1 VSDPPDFPGLLERFF
16 ADRLMRQRQA
26 SPHTIAGYRDTF
38 RLLLLFAQ
46 RQLGKP
52 PSSLV
57 LEDLDSRLIGAFL
70 DHLEKERENS
80 SRSRNVRLAAV
91 HSFFQFV
98 AFQEPAKVALIQRVL
113 AMPGK
118 RFDRRL
124 VGFLAPEEVDAILA
138 APDRSTWVGRRDY
151 VLLLLAVQTGLRV
164 SELTAIRPDDIR
176 LGPGA
181 HVQCMGKGR
190 KERCVPL
197 RKEAASALRV
207 WMAEIAQRPWEYLFP
222 SARGGKLSPDGV
234 QFLLAKH
241 VEAAR
246 RTCPSLIKKRVSPH
260 VLRHTTAMEL
270 LRHGV
275 DRSVIALWLGHES
288 METTQ
293 AYLAADL
300 EMKQRALAKL
310 EPGKAKP
317 SLYRPDDKL
326 LAFLKGL

>member
-1 VSDPPDFPGLLERFF
+1 MSDPADFPGLLERFF

-70 DHLEKERENS
+70 DHLEKERGNS

-118 RFDRRL
+118 RYDRRL
-124 VGFLAPEEVDAILA
+124 VGFLVPEEVDAILA

-164 SELTAIRPDDIR
+164 SELTALRPDDIR

-197 RKEAASALRV
+197 RKEAVSALRV

-222 SARGGKLSPDGV
+222 NVRGGKLSPDGV

-246 RTCPSLIKKRVSPH
+246 RTCPSLVKKRVSPH

>member
-1 VSDPPDFPGLLERFF
+1 MSDAPDFPGLLERFF
-16 ADRLMRQRQA
+16 ADRLMRQRRA

-38 RLLLLFAQ
+38 RMLLVFAQ
-46 RQLGKP
+46 RHLGKP
-52 PSSLV
+52 PSSLAID
-57 LEDLDSRLIGAFL
+57 DLDSRLIGAFL
-70 DHLEKERENS
+70 DHLEKERGNS
-80 SRSRNVRLAAV
+80 ARSRNVRLAAI
-91 HSFFQFV
+91 HSFFRFV

-118 RFDRRL
+118 RYDRRL
-124 VGFLAPEEVDAILA
+124 VGFLVPEEVEAILA
-138 APDRSTWVGRRDY
+138 APDRRTWAGRRDY
-151 VLLLLAVQTGLRV
+151 VLLLLAIQTGLRV
-164 SELTAIRPDDIR
+164 SELTSLRPDDIT

-190 KERCVPL
+190 KERCVPR
-197 RKEAASALRV
+197 RKEAVSAMRV
-207 WMAEIAQRPWEYLFP
+207 WKAEIARGPWKYLFP
-222 SARGGKLSPDGV
+222 SVRGGKLSTDGV

-246 RTCPSLIKKRVSPH
+246 RTCPSLVKKRVSPH

-310 EPGKAKP
+310 ETGKAKP